1 MMPNDEEMDTMP
13 IWQNHEQRIT
23 TLEVTMSGLSQKMD
37 NVEKTIKEGNEKQEN
52 KLDEINQRLFDEFF
66 HKKRVNL
73 FIGRK
78 NISRRKLIMK
88 KITAGTWARTI
99 VLIVA
104 LINQALTMFGLN
116 PIPFSEDEIY
126 NGVTVLFTVV
136 ATLVAWWKD
145 NDITKETIDKK
156 ERAGLR

>member
-1 MMPNDEEMDTMP
+1 MMTNEEEMDNMP

-73 FIGRK
+73 SNSWKLMLTLIGGG
-78 NISRRKLIMK
+78 SFLYLLVE
-88 KITAGTWARTI
+88 KIFLGG
-99 VLIVA
+99 
-104 LINQALTMFGLN
+104 N
-116 PIPFSEDEIY
+116 
-126 NGVTVLFTVV
+126 
-136 ATLVAWWKD
+136 
-145 NDITKETIDKK
+145 
-156 ERAGLR
+156 

>member
-1 MMPNDEEMDTMP
+1 
-13 IWQNHEQRIT
+13 
-23 TLEVTMSGLSQKMD
+23 
-37 NVEKTIKEGNEKQEN
+37 
-52 KLDEINQRLFDEFF
+52 
-66 HKKRVNL
+66 
-73 FIGRK
+73 
-78 NISRRKLIMK
+78 MK

-126 NGVTVLFTVV
+126 NGVTLLFTIV
-136 ATLVAWWKD
+136 ATLIAWWKD
-145 NDITKETIDKK
+145 NDITKETIEKK

>member
-1 MMPNDEEMDTMP
+1 
-13 IWQNHEQRIT
+13 
-23 TLEVTMSGLSQKMD
+23 
-37 NVEKTIKEGNEKQEN
+37 
-52 KLDEINQRLFDEFF
+52 
-66 HKKRVNL
+66 
-73 FIGRK
+73 
-78 NISRRKLIMK
+78 MK

-126 NGVTVLFTVV
+126 NGVTLLFTVI
-136 ATLVAWWKD
+136 ATLIAWWKD
-145 NDITKETIDKK
+145 NDITKETIEKK

>member
-1 MMPNDEEMDTMP
+1 
-13 IWQNHEQRIT
+13 
-23 TLEVTMSGLSQKMD
+23 
-37 NVEKTIKEGNEKQEN
+37 
-52 KLDEINQRLFDEFF
+52 
-66 HKKRVNL
+66 
-73 FIGRK
+73 
-78 NISRRKLIMK
+78 MK